1 MALTEPQKKAVRAMG
16 AKGPFTKADTAAG
29 VAGSIGLGA
38 VSAKRMLEAP
48 ARKAAAMAAAK
59 AAGKGR
65 FSSLR
70 GKLGFGSLLAQGGLQ
85 FLDALAGQPVAPQ
98 ELYDALGVTGWVT
111 APAMMYGMNE
121 IMGGN
126 PAGNPELDYRAGD
139 PYETYNRSQLLKDNS
154 KILEATG
161 RVLPLNSPRRMQILH
176 SMSGG
181 GARSI
186 GNMVRPS
193 ATSMNPYQMDMAA
206 PHQFGRDWEKY
217 YAQVYG
223 TGRE

>member
-29 VAGSIGLGA
+29 VAGSVGLGA
-38 VSAKRMLEAP
+38 VSAKRLSEAP

-65 FSSLR
+65 VSSLR

-98 ELYDALGVTGWVT
+98 ELYDALGITGWVT

-193 ATSMNPYQMDMAA
+193 ATSMTPYQMDMAA

>member
-1 MALTEPQKKAVRAMG
+1 MALTEPQKKAVRAM
-16 AKGPFTKADTAAG
+16 ASKTPFTKARLST
-29 VAGSIGLGA
+29 
-38 VSAKRMLEAP
+38 P
-48 ARKAAAMAAAK
+48 
-59 AAGKGR
+59 
-65 FSSLR
+65 R
-70 GKLGFGSLLAQGGLQ
+70 GKLGLASLIGSQ
-85 FLDALAGQPVAPQ
+85 ALELVDGIAGQPVAPP
-98 ELYDALGVTGWVT
+98 ELYDAMGVAGWVT

-139 PYETYNRSQLLKDNS
+139 PNETYDRRQLLMDNS

-193 ATSMNPYQMDMAA
+193 ATSMNPYQMDLAA